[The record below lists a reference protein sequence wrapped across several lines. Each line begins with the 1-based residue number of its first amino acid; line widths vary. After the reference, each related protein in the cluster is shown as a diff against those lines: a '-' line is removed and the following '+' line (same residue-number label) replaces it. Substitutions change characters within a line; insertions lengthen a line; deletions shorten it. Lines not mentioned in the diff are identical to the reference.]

1 MCFVSST
8 SNVLQQTQ
16 ILNTGTYLSDHNQ
29 SDFHSQGMVNCSR
42 RYPVAGCLSSLPQA
56 SGWTRGKCTADE
68 RVELNI
74 TKGFGSYTIPQVT
87 SILPTS

>member
-1 MCFVSST
+1 MCFISRT

-16 ILNTGTYLSDHNQ
+16 ILNTETYLSDHNQ
-29 SDFHSQGMVNCSR
+29 SDFHFDFSSQGMVNCSR
-42 RYPVAGCLSSLPQA
+42 RYPVAGCLSSLPQT

-74 TKGFGSYTIPQVT
+74 T
-87 SILPTS
+87 